1 MSDIRPVVAIVGMGT
16 MGCGI
21 AVAAL
26 THDTDVRLMD
36 MDEAATAMGL
46 DRLSRRLAGHARG
59 GLIALDVETA
69 LSGVVTV
76 SSYGDLGDDVDMVI
90 EAVPESWEV
99 KREVLATLSASTP
112 AVIATNTS
120 AFPVDELAESV
131 VDPARFL
138 GVHFF
143 NPAEWIPGV
152 EVVPGQA
159 TSASSLESA
168 SALLHRM
175 AKVPTLVSSS
185 PGFLANRL
193 QLALFAEALRCLD
206 EGLAT
211 AEEIDRVVRTTFGFR
226 LSAFG
231 PFAIADMAG
240 LDVYLSILDTLS
252 TAFGKRFEASPGLK
266 SLVAQGRFGTKS
278 GGGFADYDARTL
290 DDLMARRDAAYARLT
305 TSPSDAHPGVAR
317 IDDPFPR
324 QGESCDAERS
334 DTDPRREAARP
345 ARTN

>member
-1 MSDIRPVVAIVGMGT
+1 MAHSRPVVAIVGMGT

-26 THDTDVRLMD
+26 THDIDVRLID
-36 MDEAATAMGL
+36 VDDAATVRGM
-46 DRLSRRLAGHARG
+46 DRLSQRLDGHARG
-59 GLIALDVETA
+59 GLIELDVETA
-69 LSGVVTV
+69 LRGVVSLSGLRDV
-76 SSYGDLGDDVDMVI
+76 GDEVDLII
-90 EAVPESWEV
+90 EAVPESWQV
-99 KREVLATLSASTP
+99 KREVLTTLSASTS

-120 AFPVDELAESV
+120 AFPVDELAASV
-131 VDPARFL
+131 DDAARFL

-152 EVVPGQA
+152 EVVPGRA
-159 TSASSLESA
+159 TSASSLA
-168 SALLHRM
+168 SAFAVLHRM

-193 QLALFAEALRCLD
+193 QLALFAEASRCLD

-240 LDVYLSILDTLS
+240 LDVYLSILETLS
-252 TAFGKRFEASPGLK
+252 ASFGERFEASPGLRTM
-266 SLVAQGRFGTKS
+266 VAQGRFGTKS
-278 GGGFADYDARTL
+278 GGGFADYEARAL
-290 DDLMARRDAAYARLT
+290 DDLIARRDAAYSRLMAAV
-305 TSPSDAHPGVAR
+305 SDTHPGVQDR
-317 IDDPFPR
+317 
-324 QGESCDAERS
+324 
-334 DTDPRREAARP
+334 
-345 ARTN
+345 